1 MSFGMRIWGADGA
14 LQLDETSFTVRVIY
28 SALVPKTAGRFV
40 DIPIPGVTPSK
51 DSCVC
56 IPISPYST
64 SGQGIDAIAFIP
76 YVYEGYVRVF
86 FGSPAATTGPT
97 GITTQRLL
105 VMRYK

>member
-28 SALVPKTAGRFV
+28 SALIPKTAGRFI
-40 DIPIPGVTPSK
+40 DIAIAGVTPAT

-56 IPISPYST
+56 IPIVPYST
-64 SGQGIDAIAFIP
+64 NGQSIDAIAFIP

-97 GITTQRLL
+97 GLTTQRLI
-105 VMRYK
+105 VMRNR